1 MMSLA
6 RDYDTEGVFVKL
18 VVVVTVNHRGHKARQ
33 TSLHRRNKNVERAL
47 GILNLFTD
55 DVTR

>member
-1 MMSLA
+1 M
-6 RDYDTEGVFVKL
+6 KL
-18 VVVVTVNHRGHKARQ
+18 VVVVTVNYRGHKARE

-55 DVTR
+55 DVTLPETVHATQRLSL